1 MVKQKSKYI
10 KQVEDCL
17 TRYAPETNPENIQG
31 LKAYMG
37 TGHRMLG
44 LGTMLQRQLAKQKF
58 GLELGK
64 TELLSLCD
72 ALFKTSAI
80 YEVKNASLNILDVHY
95 RQWSKDELIS
105 VIPSW
110 VDHVDNWGH
119 SDYLSKFYTRFLEE
133 EKFRKIFLP
142 ILKEWNSHSD
152 PWKRRQSMV
161 ALMYYARTRKNHL
174 PFKTIISFV
183 KPHLE
188 APEYFV
194 QKGLGWTLRECYNV
208 YPELTYSFIE
218 ASYHKISST
227 AFTAACEKMASH
239 QKERLK
245 RKRKLHRTK
254 RK

>member
-17 TRYAPETNPENIQG
+17 ARHASGLDSLHIEG

-37 TGHRMLG
+37 TRHKMLG
-44 LGTMLQRQLAKQKF
+44 LGTLLQRQLAKQKF
-58 GLELGK
+58 GLQLEK
-64 TELLSLCD
+64 NELLSICD
-72 ALFKTSAI
+72 ELFKTSTL
-80 YEVKNASLNILDVHY
+80 YEAKSASLNILDVHY
-95 RQWSKDELIS
+95 KLWNKDELIS

-133 EKFRKIFLP
+133 EKLRKAFLP
-142 ILKEWNSHSD
+142 VLKTWNSHAD

-174 PFKTIISFV
+174 SFKTVISFV

-218 ASYHKISST
+218 RSYDKISST
-227 AFTAACEKMASH
+227 AFTAACEKMTPS
-239 QKERLK
+239 QKECLK

>member
-17 TRYAPETNPENIQG
+17 TRHAQG
-31 LKAYMG
+31 IDPLCVEGLRAYMG
-37 TGHRMLG
+37 TNHRMLG
-44 LGTMLQRQLAKQKF
+44 LGTLLQRQLAKQKF
-58 GLELGK
+58 GLNLENQ
-64 TELLSLCD
+64 ELLSLCD
-72 ALFKTSAI
+72 ALFKTSSL
-80 YEVKNASLNILDVHY
+80 YEAKNAALNVLDVHY
-95 RQWSKDELIS
+95 KLWSKDELIS
-105 VIPSW
+105 VLPSW

-133 EKFRKIFLP
+133 KKFRELFLP
-142 ILKEWNSHSD
+142 ILKEWNVHGN

-161 ALMYYARTRKNHL
+161 ALMYYARTRQNHL
-174 PFKTIISFV
+174 PFKAIISFV

-208 YPELTYSFIE
+208 YPDLTYAFID
-218 ASYHKISST
+218 AAYDKISST
-227 AFTAACEKMASH
+227 AFTAACEKMPLS
-239 QKERLK
+239 QRGRLK